1 MLDAVKAEHQIV
13 LGPLEAERD
22 RLMAVLKMLL
32 AGHEADKQ
40 NINDNLLVLEHL
52 GKRMDEIDL
61 EIGRQRPYSPMM
73 VSQLVENFDVNG
85 GNTIQRMAA
94 ANALHFAVE
103 AEIECAR
110 LEKIIRQ
117 ASLAVR
123 QHGHGVSRVV

>member
-1 MLDAVKAEHQIV
+1 MLDAVKSQHQIV
-13 LGPLEAERD
+13 LGPLQAERD
-22 RLMAVLKMLL
+22 RLLAVLKTLL

-61 EIGRQRPYSPMM
+61 EMGRQRPYSPMA
-73 VSQLVENFDVNG
+73 VSRLVANFDVNA
-85 GNTIQRMAA
+85 GNTIQRMATGH
-94 ANALHFAVE
+94 ALHFAVE

-123 QHGHGVSRVV
+123 